1 MSIIARQVGN
11 TLHPYQTMAGPE
23 IYIVHM
29 GKLDPEQ
36 MFSTEHAQNRF
47 LTWCYR
53 LGGWFLIF
61 IGLSCFNKILQS
73 FGKYTYY

>member
-1 MSIIARQVGN
+1 
-11 TLHPYQTMAGPE
+11 MAGPE